1 MERQEGRPREKGDG
15 VRGDD
20 RDQQDHG
27 TYREHRDQGRDRD
40 DDVGGRDDD
49 VGGRDEE
56 RFRELFEA
64 HYEHVLRFAAR
75 RVEAEAAGDVAA
87 ETFLV
92 AWRRLAKVPRSGDEA
107 RPWLYAVARRVL
119 ANQRRGD
126 RRGERLTARIG
137 GVDPPRAG
145 PDHAGDVVGVLHLR
159 QALGTLSARDRET
172 LLLVGWDGLDVA
184 DAAKVVGCSRRTF
197 AVRLH
202 RARRRLM
209 RALAGTHADEGAPRT
224 AVALQGRQA

>member
-1 MERQEGRPREKGDG
+1 MKRQEGRPPEKGDG

-20 RDQQDHG
+20 RDQQGSGDQQDHRDHG
-27 TYREHRDQGRDRD
+27 RD
-40 DDVGGRDDD
+40 RDDD

-56 RFRELFEA
+56 RFKELFEA

-75 RVEAEAAGDVAA
+75 RVEHEAAGDVAA

-92 AWRRLAKVPRSGDEA
+92 AWRRFAEVPSAGDEA
-107 RPWLYAVARRVL
+107 LPWLYAVARRVL

-184 DAAKVVGCSRRTF
+184 DAAQVVGCGRRTF

-202 RARRRLM
+202 RARRRLA
-209 RALAGTHADEGAPRT
+209 RALAAPYADEGVPRT